1 MPSHAH
7 ADQATTDRTR
17 HPEPAVTPSQS
28 DMLPTGPLP
37 ASAILSLQR
46 MVGSQGVQ
54 RLLDSRVQ
62 RKKVINE
69 DVRIEGSL
77 PVKDHVF
84 SYSDI
89 FGKTGLLT
97 DGNVITKTLRTDGNV
112 DVGGDLVG
120 RGATRKPG
128 PVHPALIC
136 PFGRTLAQ

>member
-17 HPEPAVTPSQS
+17 RPEPAVTPPQT
-28 DMLPTGPLP
+28 DVPPAGPLP

-62 RKKVINE
+62 RRKIIND

-84 SYSDI
+84 SYRAFSA
-89 FGKTGLLT
+89 
-97 DGNVITKTLRTDGNV
+97 R
-112 DVGGDLVG
+112 
-120 RGATRKPG
+120 
-128 PVHPALIC
+128 PA
-136 PFGRTLAQ
+136 F